1 MSLWKK
7 NVFFEIAYV
16 SCITAVLGFSAQLS
30 ILSVLD
36 IYTITIEFYK
46 ILYNRT
52 TFYDIQLVLVI
63 D

>member
-7 NVFFEIAYV
+7 KFFFEIAHV
-16 SCITAVLGFSAQLS
+16 SCITAVLSFSAQLS

-63 D
+63 N